1 MRDPKTTE
9 SSRQTR
15 YLFEQVFQRREAPIA
30 RRAAPGRRQAQ
41 ENAAAPPGDPEGLY
55 IISVAAKMLAMH
67 PQTLRKYE
75 RAGLVR
81 PSRTVGMLRLYSNA
95 DITRLRIIKHLVD
108 ELRLNLAGV
117 ETVLHLVERLGSFPS
132 RVAPLSGSRQV
143 AAALE
148 RELDS
153 IFEMLQGRG
162 GQPQE
167 RAR

>member
-1 MRDPKTTE
+1 MRDPKATDA
-9 SSRQTR
+9 SRQTQ
-15 YLFEQVFQRREAPIA
+15 YLFEQAFQRREAPLA
-30 RRAAPGRRQAQ
+30 RRAAPRQPQEQ
-41 ENAAAPPGDPEGLY
+41 ENAPEPSGEPEGLY
-55 IISVAAKMLAMH
+55 IISVAAKMLSMH

-81 PSRTVGMLRLYSNA
+81 PSRTVGMLRLYSNT

-117 ETVLHLVERLGSFPS
+117 ETVLHMVERLGSFPS
-132 RVAPLSGSRQV
+132 RVAPLSGSRRV

-153 IFEMLQGRG
+153 IFEMLQGRVA
-162 GQPQE
+162 PPEE
-167 RAR
+167 RAK

>member
-1 MRDPKTTE
+1 MRDPRSTE

-15 YLFEQVFQRREAPIA
+15 YLFEQVFQRRGAPAA
-30 RRAAPGRRQAQ
+30 RRPAPERPPRQDD
-41 ENAAAPPGDPEGLY
+41 APPDVPEGLY
-55 IISVAAKMLAMH
+55 IISVAAKMLSMH

-81 PSRTVGMLRLYSNA
+81 PSRTVGMLRLYSND
-95 DITRLRIIKHLVD
+95 DIVRLRIIKHLVD

-117 ETVLHLVERLGSFPS
+117 VTVLQLVERLGSFPS
-132 RVAPLSGSRQV
+132 RVAPLSGARQV

-153 IFEMLQGRG
+153 IFDMLQGR
-162 GQPQE
+162 
-167 RAR
+167 RL

>member
-1 MRDPKTTE
+1 MRDPKATDA
-9 SSRQTR
+9 SRQTQ
-15 YLFEQVFQRREAPIA
+15 YLFEQAFQRREAPLA
-30 RRAAPGRRQAQ
+30 RRAAPSQEQ
-41 ENAAAPPGDPEGLY
+41 ENAPEPSGEPEGLY
-55 IISVAAKMLAMH
+55 IISVAAKMLSMH

-81 PSRTVGMLRLYSNA
+81 PSRTVGMLRLYSNT

-117 ETVLHLVERLGSFPS
+117 ETVLHMVERLGSFPS
-132 RVAPLSGSRQV
+132 RVAPLSGSRRV

-153 IFEMLQGRG
+153 IFEMLQGRVA
-162 GQPQE
+162 PPEE
-167 RAR
+167 RAQ